1 MSKEQEHKQWL
12 EEKHNRGV
20 IINDDN
26 EDWGGCEEKYKEE
39 KTSPREWKTITK
51 KELSVRKNNPYR
63 VTVKLFISKVNH
75 LLDNFKG
82 II

>member
-39 KTSPREWKTITK
+39 KTPPR
-51 KELSVRKNNPYR
+51 
-63 VTVKLFISKVNH
+63 
-75 LLDNFKG
+75 DN
-82 II
+82 

>member
-39 KTSPREWKTITK
+39 KPHRENEKQ
-51 KELSVRKNNPYR
+51 
-63 VTVKLFISKVNH
+63 
-75 LLDNFKG
+75 
-82 II
+82 